1 MALAPDIASSTDPNP
16 VDDHAAPIDAPGL
29 NYFVFGL
36 FFIFGGITSL
46 NDVIIPKL
54 KELFTLSWTEAM
66 LVQFC
71 FFAAYAIVG
80 IPGAKL
86 VKKLGYMR
94 GAVAGLVTM
103 IAGCLLFIPASQYVT
118 YPLFLAAFFILA
130 SGVVIVQ
137 VVANPL
143 ISLLGPAATTHSR
156 LTFAQAF
163 NSFGTTIFP
172 IVGAAV
178 ILGSLANVSADQ
190 LSGAQLEAYR
200 QAESVAIWQGYLG
213 VAVLI
218 GIVAAAVWAFRNRLP
233 HDEKAMGSSQFVTNQ
248 RYLLGL
254 AIFVVGAVAAV
265 QVSPWLGMALIML
278 APVVWLYGNDLL
290 KRPRFSFGAL
300 CIFLYVG
307 GEVAIGSVII
317 NYLTQES
324 VMANGGPV
332 TAWINNIASVIAGFF
347 GKSEPIAANEVEWM
361 IGLYW
366 GGAMVGRFIGS
377 YFLRI
382 FSPGKILAF
391 NALGA
396 ILLILIST
404 NTTGELAGFTLLAVG
419 LMNSIM
425 FPTIFSLACEKLGPR
440 AADGSGIINIAIF
453 GGAVV
458 PLLYGVVA
466 DATGGNLALAMII
479 PIICYAIIA
488 GFGIFARRPA

>member
-1 MALAPDIASSTDPNP
+1 MALAPDVATSTDPHP
-16 VDDHAAPIDAPGL
+16 VDPDAPQVDAPGL

-71 FFAAYAIVG
+71 FFAAYAIIG

-86 VKKLGYMR
+86 VKKIGYMR
-94 GAVAGLVTM
+94 GAVAGLLTM
-103 IAGCLLFIPASQYVT
+103 MAGCLLFIPASQTAT
-118 YPLFLAAFFILA
+118 YSIFLFALFVLA

-143 ISLLGPAATTHSR
+143 ISLLGPQRTTHSR

-163 NSFGTTIFP
+163 NSLGTTIFP

-178 ILGSLANVSADQ
+178 ILGSLATVSADQ
-190 LSGAQLEAYR
+190 LSGAALQEYR
-200 QAESVAIWQGYLG
+200 QAESQAIWQGYLG
-213 VAVLI
+213 LAVMI
-218 GIVAAAVWAFRNRLP
+218 AIVALAVWLFRNRLKG
-233 HDEKAMGSSQFVTNQ
+233 EKHEASS
-248 RYLLGL
+248 GL
-254 AIFVVGAVAAV
+254 AG
-265 QVSPWLGMALIML
+265 L
-278 APVVWLYGNDLL
+278 DLL
-290 KRPRFSFGAL
+290 SRSRFGYGAL

-307 GEVAIGSVII
+307 AEVSIGSVII
-317 NYLTQES
+317 NYLSEERVLGEPES
-324 VMANGGPV
+324 VIG
-332 TAWINNIASVIAGFF
+332 
-347 GKSEPIAANEVEWM
+347 WM

-391 NALGA
+391 NSVGA

-404 NTTGELAGFTLLAVG
+404 STSGEAAAYSLLAVG

-440 AADGSGIINIAIF
+440 AADGSGIINVAIC
-453 GGAVV
+453 GGAIV
-458 PLLYGVVA
+458 PLLYGMVA
-466 DATGGNLALAMII
+466 DATGGDLAMAMII
-479 PIICYAIIA
+479 PIVCYAIIA
-488 GFGIFARRPA
+488 GFGYFARRPA

>member
-1 MALAPDIASSTDPNP
+1 MALAPDVASSTDP
-16 VDDHAAPIDAPGL
+16 APIDADDTGIHAPGL

-54 KELFTLSWTEAM
+54 KELFTLNYTQAM

-71 FFAAYAIVG
+71 FFTAYLVVG

-86 VKKLGYMR
+86 VKRLGYMR
-94 GAVAGLVTM
+94 GAVAGLLTM
-103 IAGCLLFIPASQYVT
+103 MVGCLLFIPASQTAT
-118 YPLFLAAFFILA
+118 YAIFLFALFVLA

-143 ISLLGPAATTHSR
+143 ISLLGPQRTAHSR

-163 NSFGTTIFP
+163 NSLGTTIFP
-172 IVGAAV
+172 IVGSIV

-190 LSGAQLEAYR
+190 LSGAELTAYR
-200 QAESVAIWQGYLG
+200 QAESEAIWQGYLG
-213 VAVLI
+213 VACLI
-218 GIVAAAVWAFRNRLP
+218 ALVALAVWLFRNRLQG
-233 HDEKAMGSSQFVTNQ
+233 EKHEASS
-248 RYLLGL
+248 GL
-254 AIFVVGAVAAV
+254 AGF
-265 QVSPWLGMALIML
+265 
-278 APVVWLYGNDLL
+278 DLL
-290 KRPRFSFGAL
+290 KRSRFGYGAL
-300 CIFLYVG
+300 CIFVYVG
-307 GEVAIGSVII
+307 AEVSIGSIII
-317 NYLTQES
+317 NYLAQDRVLGQPES
-324 VMANGGPV
+324 VIG
-332 TAWINNIASVIAGFF
+332 
-347 GKSEPIAANEVEWM
+347 WM

-391 NALGA
+391 NATGS
-396 ILLILIST
+396 ILLIIISALT
-404 NTTGELAGFTLLAVG
+404 SGELAAYSLLAVG

-440 AADGSGIINIAIF
+440 AADGSGIINVAIF

-458 PLLYGVVA
+458 PLLFGVLA
-466 DATGGNLALAMII
+466 DTSGSLAFALIL

-488 GFGIFARRPA
+488 GFGIFARKPAVA

>member
-1 MALAPDIASSTDPNP
+1 MALAPDVSSSTDPHP
-16 VDDHAAPIDAPGL
+16 VEAEDTGIHAPGL

-46 NDVIIPKL
+46 NDVLIPKL
-54 KELFTLSWTEAM
+54 KELFTLNYTQAM

-71 FFAAYAIVG
+71 FFTAYLVIG

-94 GAVAGLVTM
+94 GAVAGLLTM
-103 IAGCLLFIPASQYVT
+103 MVGCLMFIPASQNAT
-118 YPLFLAAFFILA
+118 YWVFLLALFVLA

-143 ISLLGPAATTHSR
+143 ISLLGPQSTAHSR

-163 NSFGTTIFP
+163 NSLGTTVFP
-172 IVGAAV
+172 IVGSIV
-178 ILGSLANVSADQ
+178 FLGTLANVTADQ
-190 LSGAQLEAYR
+190 LSGAELTAYR
-200 QAESVAIWQGYLG
+200 QAESEAIWQGYLG
-213 VAVLI
+213 VAILI
-218 GIVAAAVWAFRNRLP
+218 ALEAFAVWLFRNRLQG
-233 HDEKAMGSSQFVTNQ
+233 EKHEASS
-248 RYLLGL
+248 GL
-254 AIFVVGAVAAV
+254 AG
-265 QVSPWLGMALIML
+265 L
-278 APVVWLYGNDLL
+278 DLL
-290 KRPRFSFGAL
+290 KRGRFGYGAL

-307 GEVAIGSVII
+307 AEVSIGSIII
-317 NYLTQES
+317 NYLAQDRVLGQPES
-324 VMANGGPV
+324 VIG
-332 TAWINNIASVIAGFF
+332 
-347 GKSEPIAANEVEWM
+347 WM

-391 NALGA
+391 NALGSIA
-396 ILLILIST
+396 LILIST
-404 NTTGELAGFTLLAVG
+404 QTSGEVSAYSLLAVG

-440 AADGSGIINIAIF
+440 AADGSGIINVAIF

-458 PLLYGVVA
+458 PLLYGVLA
-466 DATGGNLALAMII
+466 DTSGSLAFAMIL
-479 PIICYAIIA
+479 PIACYAVIA
-488 GFGIFARRPA
+488 GFGIFARRAAAA

>member
-1 MALAPDIASSTDPNP
+1 MALAPDVASSTDP
-16 VDDHAAPIDAPGL
+16 APIDADDTGIHAPGL

-54 KELFTLSWTEAM
+54 KELFTLNYTQAM

-71 FFAAYAIVG
+71 FFTAYLVVG

-86 VKKLGYMR
+86 VKRLGYMR
-94 GAVAGLVTM
+94 GAVAGLLTM
-103 IAGCLLFIPASQYVT
+103 MVGCLLFIPASQTAT
-118 YPLFLAAFFILA
+118 YAIFLFALFVLA

-143 ISLLGPAATTHSR
+143 ISLLGPQRTAHSR

-163 NSFGTTIFP
+163 NSLGTTIFP
-172 IVGAAV
+172 IVGSIV

-190 LSGAQLEAYR
+190 LSGAELTAYR
-200 QAESVAIWQGYLG
+200 QAESEAIWQGYLG
-213 VAVLI
+213 VACLI
-218 GIVAAAVWAFRNRLP
+218 ALVALAVWLFRNRLQG
-233 HDEKAMGSSQFVTNQ
+233 EKHEASS
-248 RYLLGL
+248 GL
-254 AIFVVGAVAAV
+254 AGF
-265 QVSPWLGMALIML
+265 
-278 APVVWLYGNDLL
+278 DLL
-290 KRPRFSFGAL
+290 KRSRFGYGAL
-300 CIFLYVG
+300 CIFVYVG
-307 GEVAIGSVII
+307 AEVSIGSIII
-317 NYLTQES
+317 NYLAQDRVLDQPES
-324 VMANGGPV
+324 VIG
-332 TAWINNIASVIAGFF
+332 
-347 GKSEPIAANEVEWM
+347 WM

-391 NALGA
+391 NATGS
-396 ILLILIST
+396 ILLIIISALT
-404 NTTGELAGFTLLAVG
+404 SGELAAYSLLAVG

-440 AADGSGIINIAIF
+440 AADGSGIINVAIF

-458 PLLYGVVA
+458 PLLFGVLA
-466 DATGGNLALAMII
+466 DTSGSLAFALIL

-488 GFGIFARRPA
+488 GFGIFARKPAVA

>member
-1 MALAPDIASSTDPNP
+1 MALAPDVSASTDPYP
-16 VDDHAAPIDAPGL
+16 IEDEGTPIDAPGL
-29 NYFVFGL
+29 QYFVFGL

-46 NDVIIPKL
+46 NDVLIPKL
-54 KELFTLSWTEAM
+54 RELFTLNYTQAM

-71 FFAAYAIVG
+71 FFTAYLVIG

-86 VKKLGYMR
+86 VKRLGYMR

-103 IAGCLLFIPASQYVT
+103 MVGCLMFIPASQNAT
-118 YPLFLAAFFILA
+118 YWVFLLALFILA

-143 ISLLGPAATTHSR
+143 ISLLGPQKTAHSR

-163 NSFGTTIFP
+163 NSLGTTVFP

-178 ILGSLANVSADQ
+178 ILGSLANVTADE
-190 LSGAQLEAYR
+190 LSGAELQAYR
-200 QAESVAIWQGYLG
+200 QAESEAIWQGYLG

-218 GIVAAAVWAFRNRLP
+218 ALVALAVWLFRNRLQG
-233 HDEKAMGSSQFVTNQ
+233 EKHEASS
-248 RYLLGL
+248 GL
-254 AIFVVGAVAAV
+254 AG
-265 QVSPWLGMALIML
+265 L
-278 APVVWLYGNDLL
+278 DLL
-290 KRPRFSFGAL
+290 KRSRFGYGAL

-307 GEVAIGSVII
+307 AEVSIGSIII
-317 NYLTQES
+317 NYLAQDRILGQPES
-324 VMANGGPV
+324 VIG
-332 TAWINNIASVIAGFF
+332 
-347 GKSEPIAANEVEWM
+347 WM

-366 GGAMVGRFIGS
+366 GGAMIGRFIGS
-377 YFLRI
+377 AVLRM

-391 NALGA
+391 NAIGA
-396 ILLILIST
+396 IALIAISALT
-404 NTTGELAGFTLLAVG
+404 SGEMAGYTLLAVG

-440 AADGSGIINIAIF
+440 AADGSGIINVAIF

-458 PLLYGVVA
+458 PLLFGVLA
-466 DATGGNLALAMII
+466 DVSGSLAFALILPAIF
-479 PIICYAIIA
+479 YAIIA